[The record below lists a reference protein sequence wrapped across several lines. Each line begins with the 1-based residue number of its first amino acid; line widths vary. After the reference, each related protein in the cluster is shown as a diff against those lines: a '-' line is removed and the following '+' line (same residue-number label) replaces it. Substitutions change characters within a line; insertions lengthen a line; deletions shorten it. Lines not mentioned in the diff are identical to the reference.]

1 MELKEL
7 IEKIVQFRDERNWGS
22 FHTPENLAKSI
33 MIEGA
38 ELLENFQ
45 WTNTSKKWDNQT
57 NVDEELADV
66 LIYSLLMCHELGL
79 DPSEIITKK
88 HIIWGKYDEK
98 QITTSIYYSINF
110 TVNNPLG
117 SRWPMECNCTF
128 CR

>member
-88 HIIWGKYDEK
+88 IKMNSKKYKDGNEKIVDE
-98 QITTSIYYSINF
+98 N
-110 TVNNPLG
+110 
-117 SRWPMECNCTF
+117 
-128 CR
+128 